1 MSLFCSRAIVANPKI
16 LILDEA
22 TAALDAFSE
31 DAVQTA
37 LENATMN
44 RTTLHITHKASSALK
59 SDNILVFTPNGIM
72 EQGPPSALLEAGG
85 LFASFISS
93 QTPTATSEVEQPA
106 IFSKLEGPT
115 SISPA
120 SEIQLELP
128 GEVQSGK
135 NEGSDLSLFSCLFI
149 IVKAQRQHWLLMTAV
164 FIPCFVGG
172 KPPVFDTSGDLS

>member
-1 MSLFCSRAIVANPKI
+1 VFFFFRSRAIVANPKI

-37 LENATMN
+37 LDNATRN

-72 EQGPPSALLEAGG
+72 EQGPPNALLEAGG
-85 LFASFISS
+85 LFASFINS
-93 QTPTATSEVEQPA
+93 QTATAASELEKTA
-106 IFSKLEGPT
+106 IPSKLET
-115 SISPA
+115 SASISRV
-120 SEIQLELP
+120 S
-128 GEVQSGK
+128 EVQSELRSEVRSGE
-135 NEGSDLSLFSCLFI
+135 NEASDLSLFSCLFI
-149 IVKAQRQHWLLMTAV
+149 IAKAQRQHWLLMTAV

-172 KPPVFDTSGDLS
+172 EPPFFDTS